1 MSNNEPSNGMTSSR
15 PYLLRAMYDWIS
27 DNGLTPHVLVDAT
40 QPGVRVP
47 PQTVKDGQVVLNIA
61 MRAVAHLDLGNA
73 DVQFQARF
81 GGVSQSVSFPVSAVV
96 AVYARENGQ
105 GMMFSAEEE
114 GSAPPSED
122 FGDQPSAGGP
132 AADEAGGDKPRR
144 GAPHLRV
151 IK

>member
-1 MSNNEPSNGMTSSR
+1 MTSSR

-40 QPGVRVP
+40 QPGVQVP
-47 PQTVKDGQVVLNIA
+47 PQTVNDGQVVLNIA
-61 MRAVAHLDLGNA
+61 MRAVAHLDLG
-73 DVQFQARF
+73 DQRIQFQARF

-105 GMMFSAEEE
+105 GMMFSADDES
-114 GSAPPSED
+114 SAAEADAPTEAPSSESG
-122 FGDQPSAGGP
+122 GD
-132 AADEAGGDKPRR
+132 DAGGDKPRR